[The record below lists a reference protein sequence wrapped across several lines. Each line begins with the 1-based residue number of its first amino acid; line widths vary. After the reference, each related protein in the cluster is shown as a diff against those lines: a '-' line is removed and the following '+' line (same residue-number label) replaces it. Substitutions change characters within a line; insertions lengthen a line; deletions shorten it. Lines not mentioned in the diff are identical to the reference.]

1 MSEGVYPS
9 PTQLEES
16 IYKIGN
22 SVESDEIIIRY
33 YQWLINHIPI
43 SELTSEQSDRIR
55 NTLETILI
63 DRINHNNILKDM
75 YYQLTGNVVTIVE
88 KQFAEPENFKIEIME
103 EFVRALEG
111 IQKYR
116 LIMFGLPSLYYRD
129 LIYIIISD
137 KIRHASLYNYIL
149 TEIANIK

>member
-1 MSEGVYPS
+1 MPEGVYPS
-9 PTQLEES
+9 PTQLENS

-43 SELTSEQSDRIR
+43 SELTPEQSDRIR

-63 DRINHNNILKDM
+63 DRINHNNILKNM

-88 KQFAEPENFKIEIME
+88 KEFAEPENFKIEIME